1 MRIKKLISL
10 SIICVISVSCNQNAS
25 KDAQENII
33 TEEVQN
39 IDDEK
44 QLTPKQEAKQER
56 KTGMAKD
63 VMLSLYVGA
72 FRAKKM
78 DNKKNPMLE
87 NKITISLDS
96 ISSDILFGHSVVAGN
111 SRPFSGKFIKQDGIY
126 IAECKEPGDNKYDGV
141 FTFTLN
147 PQDETI
153 KGSWV
158 SNDKKLPVT
167 ERTFD
172 LKKVEFKYNPHQEL
186 GEISAEVY
194 QPTNSNSDEYEHITP
209 DAGKINASTTLLKKE
224 DVENMYKRDLE
235 VMRNAIYA
243 RHGYSFKNRE
253 MRYFFDNYVDWYI
266 PVSTD
271 VTGELTDI
279 EKKNIELI
287 KRYEKHAEAYYDVY
301 GR

>member
-1 MRIKKLISL
+1 MNLKKLVSL
-10 SIICVISVSCNQNAS
+10 SFIALASFSCNQNAS
-25 KDAQENII
+25 EDAKEHII

-44 QLTPKQEAKQER
+44 KLTEKQEAKFER
-56 KTGMAKD
+56 KTGAAKD
-63 VMLSLYVGA
+63 VLLSMYVGV

-78 DNKKNPMLE
+78 DDKKNPMLE
-87 NKITISLDS
+87 NKITIALDS
-96 ISSDILFGHSVVAGN
+96 ISEDMLYGHSVVAGN
-111 SRPFSGKFIKQDGIY
+111 SRTFSGKFIKENDLY

-141 FTFTLN
+141 FSFTLN
-147 PQDETI
+147 PQDESI
-153 KGSWV
+153 RGSWI
-158 SNDKKLPVT
+158 SNDKKLAVT
-167 ERTFD
+167 ERTYD
-172 LKKVEFKYNPHQEL
+172 LKKVEFKYNPNQEL

-194 QPTNSNSDEYEHITP
+194 QSLKGNGSEFELITP

-243 RHGYSFKNRE
+243 RHGYSFKNRQ
-253 MRYFFDNYVDWYI
+253 MRYFFDNYIDWYI

-271 VTGELTDI
+271 VSNELTDI

-287 KRYEKHAEAYYDVY
+287 KRYEKHAATYYDDF

>member
-1 MRIKKLISL
+1 MGLKKIVSL
-10 SIICVISVSCNQNAS
+10 SLIGLVISSCHQNAS
-25 KDAQENII
+25 EDAKEHII

-39 IDDEK
+39 IDEEK
-44 QLTPKQEAKQER
+44 KLSPKQEAKFER
-56 KTGMAKD
+56 KTAAAKD
-63 VMLSLYVGA
+63 VMLSMYVGV

-78 DNKKNPMLE
+78 NDKKNPMLE

-96 ISSDILFGHSVVAGN
+96 ISNDVLYGHSVVAGN
-111 SRPFSGKFIKQDGIY
+111 SRTFSGKFIKENGMY

-141 FTFTLN
+141 FSFTLN
-147 PQDETI
+147 PQNETI
-153 KGSWV
+153 KGSWI

-186 GEISAEVY
+186 GDISAEVY
-194 QPTNSNSDEYEHITP
+194 QSNNENNDEYERITS

-243 RHGYSFKNRE
+243 RHGYSFKNRQ

-271 VTGELTDI
+271 VSGELTDI

-287 KRYEKHAEAYYDVY
+287 KRYEKHAESYYDVF